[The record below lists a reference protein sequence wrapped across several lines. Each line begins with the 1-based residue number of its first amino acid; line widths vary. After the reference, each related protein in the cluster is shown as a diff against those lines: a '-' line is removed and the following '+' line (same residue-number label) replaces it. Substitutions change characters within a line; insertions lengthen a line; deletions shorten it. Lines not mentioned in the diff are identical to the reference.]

1 VTAPAPGRP
10 SETATR
16 DRLANERTYLA
27 WVRTAVTFVGLGF
40 AVDRLLVDD
49 PAGTVLGIVMMV
61 AGGGMMIPAL
71 LSYRRTER
79 AIASGMLA
87 GPMQWGTLLA
97 VLVAGGAA
105 VLVLYSLLRGA

>member
-1 VTAPAPGRP
+1 VTEPGPGRP

-49 PAGTVLGIVMMV
+49 PAGTVLGIAMMV
-61 AGGGMMIPAL
+61 AGGGMMVPAL

-79 AIASGMLA
+79 AIASGRRA
-87 GPMQWGTLLA
+87 APMPWGTLVA
-97 VLVAGGAA
+97 VLVMGGAA
-105 VLVLYSLLRGA
+105 VLVLFSLLRGA